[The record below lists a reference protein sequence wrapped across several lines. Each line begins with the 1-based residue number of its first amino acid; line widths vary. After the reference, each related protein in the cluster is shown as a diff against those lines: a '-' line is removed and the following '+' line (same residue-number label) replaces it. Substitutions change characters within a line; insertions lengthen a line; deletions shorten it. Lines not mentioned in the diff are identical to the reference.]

1 MKIEDPLFVLD
12 RFVMH
17 VRAMRHAQITRDN
30 HPTEGTREVAK
41 HKEKVVDDMVS
52 RLLVD
57 LKDTPGYMRL
67 N

>member
-1 MKIEDPLFVLD
+1 MKIEMPLYVLD

-30 HPTEGTREVAK
+30 NPTDGTREAARY
-41 HKEKVVDDMVS
+41 KEKVVDELCQK
-52 RLLVD
+52 LLGD
-57 LKDTPGYMRL
+57 LQDTPGYMRL

>member
-1 MKIEDPLFVLD
+1 
-12 RFVMH
+12 MH

-30 HPTEGTREVAK
+30 NTTDGTREVAK

>member
-1 MKIEDPLFVLD
+1 MKIEMPLYVLD

-17 VRAMRHAQITRDN
+17 VRAMRHAQKTRDSN
-30 HPTEGTREVAK
+30 PTDGTREVAQR
-41 HKEKVVDDMVS
+41 KEKVVDDMVS

-57 LKDTPGYMRL
+57 LKDTQGYMRL